1 MELCE
6 QHPAY
11 GFGLMYHTLRKKGYR
26 WNHKRVYRVYCKM
39 GLNMRRRVKRRLPAR
54 IRTPLEVPLRAN
66 EVWSM
71 DFVSDTLY
79 DGRKIRVLNILDDY
93 HREAVAMEV
102 DTSITAL
109 RVTRVLQSLKED
121 GLKPK
126 QIRVDNGPEFISK
139 TFVDWCNNQQIEIR
153 YIQPGK
159 PVQNAFIERFNGTY
173 RREILDA
180 YLFHTLND
188 VKQITYEWMEYYNHK
203 RPHNSLHNLSPMEYL
218 SIHTST

>member
-1 MELCE
+1 
-6 QHPAY
+6 
-11 GFGLMYHTLRKKGYR
+11 
-26 WNHKRVYRVYCKM
+26 
-39 GLNMRRRVKRRLPAR
+39 MRRRVKRRLPAR
-54 IRTPLEVPLRAN
+54 IRTPLEVPLQAN
-66 EVWSM
+66 EIWSM

-126 QIRVDNGPEFISK
+126 QVRVDNGPEFVSQ
-139 TFVDWCNNQQIEIR
+139 TFVDWCNKQQIEIR

-180 YLFHTLND
+180 YLFHTLHD
-188 VKQITYEWMEYYNHK
+188 VKQITYEWMNHYNNN
-203 RPHNSLHNLSPMEYL
+203 RPHNALHHLSPMEYL
-218 SIHTST
+218 SINASTSITY